1 MKNSKIAYKYITSEG
16 ALKLKE
22 ELTFLWSTERP
33 KIVDAVS
40 EAAKNGDRSENGDYL
55 YGKRKLR
62 EIDRRLKYITNQLS
76 VVKVVKD
83 KPTNTDRIYFSAFV
97 ELENLSNKQ
106 TFVCRLVGV
115 DETNIEEKWINV
127 DSPLGKRLIGK
138 SCSDVVKVETKV
150 SEIKYKVINIWY

>member
-97 ELENLSNKQ
+97 EKTDQPILVRSFCRGNRPAYFGCTAFVAKTDQQILFFSFCREN
-106 TFVCRLVGV
+106 
-115 DETNIEEKWINV
+115 
-127 DSPLGKRLIGK
+127 
-138 SCSDVVKVETKV
+138 
-150 SEIKYKVINIWY
+150 